1 MLIPTASS
9 QPQYSHVVPS
19 QHNPTVWFP
28 QAVPEGEGKYKASFI
43 FQIRHYHCGKRDF
56 QDIVSEEEWQRTAGQ
71 SDSAVQEHWEELW
84 VGILPGQISMRS
96 ASAGLRQYLLS
107 WWPWRSSHTRTSWGS
122 LGKEKKI
129 FSYYHQQGLYFC
141 ALKPNTSYKF
151 KGESQSNIP
160 RDS

>member
-1 MLIPTASS
+1 MLILTASS
-9 QPQYSHVVPS
+9 QPQCSHVVPS

-71 SDSAVQEHWEELW
+71 SDSAVQEIQEHWEELW
-84 VGILPGQISMRS
+84 VGILPGQISMKS
-96 ASAGLRQYLLS
+96 ANAGLRQYLLS
-107 WWPWRSSHTRTSWGS
+107 WWPWRSSHTWTSWGS

-129 FSYYHQQGLYFC
+129 IFILSSRGFVFLCFETKN
-141 ALKPNTSYKF
+141 LF
-151 KGESQSNIP
+151 
-160 RDS
+160 